1 MNTEKRI
8 VSKGNLK
15 LDFSIDGTG
24 KSELECLVEGD
35 FKSLIYLITLSF
47 EKEPMI
53 YELMKEAVEFQKF
66 RSELKGNAS
75 AFKEMNGLSSL
86 FEVLSKVKNMK
97 NGNN

>member
-1 MNTEKRI
+1 
-8 VSKGNLK
+8 
-15 LDFSIDGTG
+15 
-24 KSELECLVEGD
+24 
-35 FKSLIYLITLSF
+35 
-47 EKEPMI
+47 
-53 YELMKEAVEFQKF
+53 MKEAVEFQKF